1 MRKIRLLL
9 CCSIALLGLSSV
21 AYALPL
27 TTSSVPVLMIDGGG
41 DGDASV
47 SVMVSDTSPGFDFG
61 YIGAGDT
68 FQMIVPSALN
78 IGTAFFTGG
87 SIVDFAIRDA
97 ADTITRASQGTAEMI
112 FSGDIVASNSEN
124 PIVLDDY
131 WQNLTITWSIGNN
144 DMAFNIGGSK
154 DGFAPVPEPATM
166 LLLGTGLIGLAGFG
180 RRKFKKFKI

>member
-1 MRKIRLLL
+1 MIPKSLKYRVHN
-9 CCSIALLGLSSV
+9 LGIGTVFAYSHVTLGKSKYLSLF
-21 AYALPL
+21 Y
-27 TTSSVPVLMIDGGG
+27 
-41 DGDASV
+41 
-47 SVMVSDTSPGFDFG
+47 FG

-97 ADTITRASQGTAEMI
+97 TDTITRASQGTAEMI
-112 FSGDIVASNSEN
+112 FSGDIAASNSEN

-166 LLLGTGLIGLAGFG
+166 LLLGTGLIGLAGLG